1 MRLWYHECL
10 RIFCDRLIN
19 DEDRK
24 WFEDLLK
31 AKMAANF
38 QMKYKDVVTQEPI
51 IYGDF
56 MTQNI
61 DVRPYIE
68 IVDHVK
74 VLYNTILSPYVD
86 MCSIRWTC

>member
-1 MRLWYHECL
+1 
-10 RIFCDRLIN
+10 
-19 DEDRK
+19 
-24 WFEDLLK
+24 
-31 AKMAANF
+31 
-38 QMKYKDVVTQEPI
+38 MKYKDVVTQEPI

-74 VLYNTILSPYVD
+74 VMYNTIVSACID
-86 MCSIRWTC
+86 ECSLRWTCRTFKAMPPDNDLCNDTVDDATSTMEFNDCDDIVVG